1 MQKRS
6 RRMAGRYTRRKQE
19 DERERGSGRKA
30 GRAHKGSKEG
40 RKGERVRKEGGQAG
54 TKEER
59 KEGRRKELELR

>member
-1 MQKRS
+1 MK
-6 RRMAGRYTRRKQE
+6 GREGQGGK
-19 DERERGSGRKA
+19 KA
-30 GRAHKGSKEG
+30 GAHKGSKEG